1 MSFDWKDTFTMDP
14 SYDIGPYEAPSWTV
28 DDNFFKYDPE
38 ATGGIDWSDIY
49 ANPDVLKGLGDSYN
63 PFGLKDTDSD
73 LLKDIFDK
81 ETENQFLDNQKF
93 KTGVSNPSNQQAA
106 FQQITPS
113 VTLTRD
119 GVPFN
124 PYGSAAK
131 YASLGAGGM
140 RMAGQS
146 PSLAQTL
153 GSGVQSA
160 AMNMVLGAI
169 PGVGPALAAANA
181 LGVDVPGVLKGGAR
195 MAGDAFGGI
204 ARGVGDFVKGIFC
217 DERLKVDIA
226 PLEST
231 EVNDELAQMAFFVK
245 GLRECS

>member
-1 MSFDWKDTFTMDP
+1 MSWLGGPLPGTGEKMGLDPTPKFDPNYGDL
-14 SYDIGPYEAPSWTV
+14 YDQGGWTETIIGPDMSE
-28 DDNFFKYDPE
+28 E
-38 ATGGIDWSDIY
+38 IY
-49 ANPDVLKGLGDSYN
+49 RGTNGDSRWN
-63 PFGLKDTDSD
+63 TDINGGVANVDEWLKM
-73 LLKDIFDK
+73 IEDK
-81 ETENQFLDNQKF
+81 SKENQFLDTQK
-93 KTGVSNPSNQQAA
+93 SNIGIGSPQSQQM
-106 FQQITPS
+106 FQQVSPK

-119 GVPFN
+119 GTPFN
-124 PYGSAAK
+124 PYGSAAQ
-131 YASLGAGGM
+131 YGAM
-140 RMAGQS
+140 RMAAQN
-146 PSLAQTL
+146 PSLSQTL
-153 GSGVQSA
+153 GAGVQSA

-181 LGVDVPGVLKGGAR
+181 LGVDIPGVLKGGAR

-204 ARGVGDFVKGIFC
+204 AKGVGGLFKGIGKIFC

>member
-1 MSFDWKDTFTMDP
+1 MSFSVKDAFTMDP
-14 SYDIGPYEAPSWTV
+14 VYDMGTYEAPSWTV
-28 DDNFFKYDPE
+28 DDNFFKYDPKT
-38 ATGGIDWSDIY
+38 TGGIDWSDIY
-49 ANPDVLKGLGDSYN
+49 ANPDVLKGYGDDYN

-73 LLKDIFDK
+73 LLNDILNKDQ
-81 ETENQFLDNQKF
+81 ENKYLEDQKF
-93 KTGVSNPSNQQAA
+93 KTGVSSPSSSEV
-106 FQQITPS
+106 FQQVTPS

-119 GVPFN
+119 GMPVN

-131 YASLGAGGM
+131 YGAM
-140 RMAGQS
+140 RMAGQN

-153 GSGVQSA
+153 GAGVQSA

-181 LGVDVPGVLKGGAR
+181 LGVDIPGVLKGGAR
-195 MAGDAFGGI
+195 MAGDALGGI
-204 ARGVGDFVKGIFC
+204 AKGVGGLFKGIGSIFC

-245 GLRECS
+245 GIRECS

>member
-1 MSFDWKDTFTMDP
+1 MSLSVKDAFTMDP
-14 SYDIGPYEAPSWTV
+14 VYDVGTYKAPSWTV
-28 DDNFFKYDPE
+28 DDNFFKYDPKT
-38 ATGGIDWSDIY
+38 TGGIDWSEIY
-49 ANPDVLKGLGDSYN
+49 ANPDVLKGYGDDYN

-73 LLKDIFDK
+73 LLNDILDK
-81 ETENQFLDNQKF
+81 EQENKYLDDQKF
-93 KTGVSNPSNQQAA
+93 KTGVSSPSSSEV
-106 FQQITPS
+106 FQQVTPS

-119 GVPFN
+119 RMPVN

-169 PGVGPALAAANA
+169 PGVGPALATANA
-181 LGVDVPGVLKGGAR
+181 LGVDIPGVLKGGVR
-195 MAGDAFGGI
+195 MAGDAFGG
-204 ARGVGDFVKGIFC
+204 VVKGIGNFFKGLC
-217 DERLKVDIA
+217 DERVKVDIA

-231 EVNDELAQMAFFVK
+231 EVNDELARIAFLVK
-245 GLRECS
+245 GLRECA